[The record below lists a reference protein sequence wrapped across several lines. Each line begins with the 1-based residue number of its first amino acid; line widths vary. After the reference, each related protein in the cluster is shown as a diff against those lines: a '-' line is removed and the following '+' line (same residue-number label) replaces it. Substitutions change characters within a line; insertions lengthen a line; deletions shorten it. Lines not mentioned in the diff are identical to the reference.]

1 MQRLT
6 TERYSILR
14 TYQKKNM
21 KKITL
26 LLTLCFAFSQI
37 AQAYKEVKLTFNR
50 TGAAVSTVTV
60 NVADES
66 GSSISG
72 VSATLVSVKKKDGS
86 ALNLMTSGGAIS
98 SSVLAPAAYGN
109 GLGDSMEFLF
119 QITGLGADFLL
130 NKVKMDVQA
139 VTGNGGIQ
147 SASVQRDFT
156 FSVKTGAT
164 ADALTDFASVSG
176 DINKIP
182 EHFSEWSLL
191 GKATSDGT
199 LFVSVKLTKNVD
211 LGCFASLRS
220 VTLVKPYSVNL
231 SSTANV
237 NNVATFS
244 ANERVEVSND
254 VSVCTVTVS
263 GDKATLHATSSNAVP
278 ANQGVILRSSTATSA
293 TLYAVNATEEQT
305 NTELTEF
312 TNNRLQPQVEAGLPE
327 DDGENRFYVFTKDTE
342 NNAVFKLLDISGSP
356 FAANKA
362 FLSVPAGGLSIL
374 RLGSDDVQTG
384 ISFES
389 VSENENQP
397 ELYDLFGRKVTKAVP
412 GKIYVKGGKKF
423 LAK

>member
-1 MQRLT
+1 
-6 TERYSILR
+6 
-14 TYQKKNM
+14 
-21 KKITL
+21 
-26 LLTLCFAFSQI
+26 
-37 AQAYKEVKLTFNR
+37 
-50 TGAAVSTVTV
+50 
-60 NVADES
+60 
-66 GSSISG
+66 
-72 VSATLVSVKKKDGS
+72 
-86 ALNLMTSGGAIS
+86 MTSGGAIS
-98 SSVLAPAAYGN
+98 SSVLAPDAYGN

-139 VTGNGGIQ
+139 VTGNGGVQ
-147 SASVQRDFT
+147 SKNVHRDFT

-164 ADALTDFASVSG
+164 AETLTDFASVSG
-176 DINKIP
+176 DINKDP
-182 EHFSEWSLL
+182 EHFSEWTLL
-191 GKATSDGT
+191 GKGTGSGT
-199 LFVSVKLTKNVD
+199 LFVSVKLTKNVVD
-211 LGCFASLRS
+211 GCYASLRS

-263 GDKATLHATSSNAVP
+263 SVKATLHATSSNAVP

-312 TNNRLQPQVEAGLPE
+312 TKNRLQPQVEAGRPE
-327 DDGENRFYVFTKDTE
+327 AGENTLYVFTKDTE

-362 FLSVPAGGLSIL
+362 FLSVPAGTLSIL
-374 RLGSDDVQTG
+374 RLGSDEVQTG
-384 ISFES
+384 IALES

>member
-1 MQRLT
+1 
-6 TERYSILR
+6 
-14 TYQKKNM
+14 M

-72 VSATLVSVKKKDGS
+72 VSATLVSVKKKNGS

-139 VTGNGGIQ
+139 VSGTGGIQ

-176 DINKIP
+176 DINKNP
-182 EHFSEWSLL
+182 EHFSEWTLL
-191 GKATSDGT
+191 GKGT
-199 LFVSVKLTKNVD
+199 GSGTFFVSVKLTKNAVD
-211 LGCFASLRS
+211 GCYASLRS
-220 VTLVKPYSVNL
+220 VTLVKPYSVSL
-231 SSTANV
+231 TPTANV

-263 GDKATLHATSSNAVP
+263 GEKATLHATSSNAVP

-293 TLYAVNATEEQT
+293 TLYAVNATAEQT

-312 TNNRLQPQVEAGLPE
+312 TNNRLQPQVEAGLPK
-327 DDGENRFYVFTKDTE
+327 DDGENRFYVFTKDNE
-342 NNAVFKLLDISGSP
+342 NNAVFKLLDTSGSH

-362 FLSVPAGGLSIL
+362 YLSVPAGSRSIL

-389 VSENENQP
+389 VSESENQP
-397 ELYDLFGRKVTKAVP
+397 ELYDLFGRKVTKTVP

>member
-1 MQRLT
+1 
-6 TERYSILR
+6 
-14 TYQKKNM
+14 M

-26 LLTLCFAFSQI
+26 LLTLCFAFSQV

-60 NVADES
+60 NVADENS
-66 GSSISG
+66 SSISG

-86 ALNLMTSGGAIS
+86 ALNLMISGNAIN
-98 SSVLAPAAYGN
+98 SSVLAPAGYGN
-109 GLGDSMEFLF
+109 GLNDSMEFLF

-147 SASVQRDFT
+147 TAAVHRDFT

-164 ADALTDFASVSG
+164 AETLTDFASVSG
-176 DINKIP
+176 DINKDP
-182 EHFSEWSLL
+182 EHFSEWTLL
-191 GKATSDGT
+191 GKGT
-199 LFVSVKLTKNVD
+199 GSGTFFVSVKLTKNVD

-312 TNNRLQPQVEAGLPE
+312 SNNRLQPQVEAGLPE
-327 DDGENRFYVFTKDTE
+327 DDGENTFYVFTKDTE
-342 NNAVFKLLDISGSP
+342 NNAVFKLLNTDGSP

-384 ISFES
+384 IAFDL

-397 ELYDLFGRKVTKAVP
+397 ELYDLFGRKVTKTVP

>member
-1 MQRLT
+1 
-6 TERYSILR
+6 
-14 TYQKKNM
+14 
-21 KKITL
+21 
-26 LLTLCFAFSQI
+26 
-37 AQAYKEVKLTFNR
+37 
-50 TGAAVSTVTV
+50 
-60 NVADES
+60 
-66 GSSISG
+66 
-72 VSATLVSVKKKDGS
+72 
-86 ALNLMTSGGAIS
+86 MTSGGAIS

-139 VTGNGGIQ
+139 VNANGGVQ
-147 SASVQRDFT
+147 SNNVHRDFT

-182 EHFSEWSLL
+182 ERFSEWSLL

-244 ANERVEVSND
+244 ANERVETSSD

-263 GDKATLHATSSNAVP
+263 GDKATLRATSSNAVP

-312 TNNRLQPQVEAGLPE
+312 TNNRLQPQVEAGRPE
-327 DDGENRFYVFTKDTE
+327 AGENTLYVFTKDTE

-362 FLSVPAGGLSIL
+362 FLSVPAGGLSVL

-384 ISFES
+384 IALES

-397 ELYDLFGRKVTKAVP
+397 ELYDLFGRKVTKTVP